1 MRQRA
6 KVLSQPAIAAL
17 LILLA
22 WAQPVF
28 GQAPEPP
35 PEPPPRLEASAQ
47 FTFLDTRG
55 NATSQ
60 SLGAGGDVVWR
71 PEPWTYAAKATFAQS
86 ESEGELDA
94 RSLAALLRAS
104 RALGERLSAY
114 GQYDYLRDVFAGVE
128 QRHVIEGGLSYL
140 ALDADRHTL
149 RLDSG
154 LGYLDEQRPDDE
166 ELSSATFSLGAAYRF
181 AISPTSELTYGPRFL
196 LPFEETGAWKLD
208 QEAALAVAINT
219 ALALKLSHTLRY
231 SAEPPEGFESTDTI
245 MAVSLVARLQRPSP
259 TAPPP

>member
-1 MRQRA
+1 MRGEDGA
-6 KVLSQPAIAAL
+6 PAL
-17 LILLA
+17 LLAILLA
-22 WAQPVF
+22 WAQPAAF
-28 GQAPEPP
+28 GQAPAPP
-35 PEPPPRLEASAQ
+35 PEPPPRLEASVQ
-47 FTFLDTRG
+47 LTFLDTRG
-55 NATSQ
+55 NTSAQ

-71 PEPWTYAAKATFAQS
+71 PEPWTFAAKANFAQS

-104 RALGERLSAY
+104 RALGERLSTY

-128 QRHVIEGGLSYL
+128 QRHVIEGGISYL

-149 RLDSG
+149 RFDAG
-154 LGYLDEQRPDDE
+154 LGYLDEERPAED
-166 ELSSATFSLGAAYRF
+166 LSSATFSLGAAYRF

-196 LPFEETGAWKLD
+196 LPFAETGAWKLD

-245 MAVSLVARLQRPSP
+245 MAVSLVARLQRPG
-259 TAPPP
+259 TAPP